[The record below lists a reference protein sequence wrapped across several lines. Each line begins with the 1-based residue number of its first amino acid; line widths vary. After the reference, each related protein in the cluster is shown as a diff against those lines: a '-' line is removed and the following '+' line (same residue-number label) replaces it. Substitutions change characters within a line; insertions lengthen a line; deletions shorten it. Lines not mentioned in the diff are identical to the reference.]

1 MTKAQSTAVVPLDR
15 GGEIALPDDLIAKA
29 KGYAVEARAE
39 RTRER
44 YRQCWV
50 AFTRWC
56 EDNGRSP
63 LPAGVETVAA
73 YATWLASGRDNGK
86 PLAASSITQALSA
99 IKLAQ
104 RTAGHP
110 FDSEAPVLKE
120 VMRGLRRAIAKTRT
134 IRRVKPLTQED
145 LRAMLEQL
153 RPDVLREARDAA
165 LIALGWA
172 GALRRSELV
181 GLDWGA
187 LGKTRGACG
196 YVVADEK
203 GLAIT
208 LMTSKASQDT
218 AQTIA
223 VPRTFAPS
231 LCAAVEDWVLSAKIG
246 KGDPMFRATL
256 GTADSKTLAK
266 ERLRAPEVARIIKRR
281 IHLLARA
288 KGRKRLTKAEVA
300 ELVKQFSGHSMRV
313 GFVTSAAERDVPT
326 HRIREQTR
334 HKSDSMVSI
343 YIRNV
348 DQFKNSGL
356 KGVGF

>member
-1 MTKAQSTAVVPLDR
+1 MPTQRNELVPVAPT
-15 GGEIALPDDLIAKA
+15 GGELALPDDLVAKA

-44 YRQCWV
+44 YRQCWR
-50 AFTRWC
+50 AFASWC
-56 EDNGRSP
+56 DDNGRSP

-73 YATWLASGRDNGK
+73 YATWLGSGRDNGK

-99 IKLAQ
+99 ITLAH

-110 FDSEAPVLKE
+110 FDRKNPILHE
-120 VMRGLRRAIAKTRT
+120 VMLGVRRAIAKTRT
-134 IRRVKPLTQED
+134 VRRVKPLMQED
-145 LRAMLEQL
+145 LRDMLEQL

-165 LIALGWA
+165 LLALGWA

-181 GLDWGA
+181 GLDWGV

-203 GLAIT
+203 GITIT

-231 LCAAVEDWVLSAKIG
+231 LCAAVEDWVRGANIRHGEPL
-246 KGDPMFRATL
+246 FRATY
-256 GTADSKTLAK
+256 GPAGSKVLAK
-266 ERLRAPEVARIIKRR
+266 ERLNAKEVARIIKRR
-281 IHLLARA
+281 VHLLARA
-288 KGRKRLTKAEVA
+288 KGRKRLTKAEVE

-313 GFVTSAAERDVPT
+313 GYVTSAAERDVPT

-334 HKSDSMVSI
+334 HKSDGMVSI